1 MALKVYICPVCG
13 KEIKRPGTQSI
24 KLHERSAFHKAA
36 MEQASEQHKPVMP
49 VPSIKPE
56 TVPEIKGIQTTV
68 MEINKENNNVKNK
81 ETTNGPE
88 GTNEGNGDWDGY
100 LC

>member
-49 VPSIKPE
+49 VPSIEPE

-68 MEINKENNNVKNK
+68 MENNNVKNK
-81 ETTNGPE
+81 ETTDR
-88 GTNEGNGDWDGY
+88 NEGNEGSTDDTDEFTGY

>member
-1 MALKVYICPVCG
+1 MAPKLYTCPVCG

-36 MEQASEQHKPVMP
+36 MKQGTEQPTNIKP
-49 VPSIKPE
+49 VPSIVPE

-68 MEINKENNNVKNK
+68 PEGNNDKNK
-81 ETTNGPE
+81 ETRGQE
-88 GTNEGNGDWDGY
+88 GERNDDDESEWDGY
-100 LC
+100 LV